1 MVPLN
6 RLYRKHC
13 DLYVLLKFKISF
25 VPLGHLNN
33 QISKFR
39 IEGFE
44 GNLILVRMI
53 VKTVPRAYSGG
64 LHVLLK
70 YIFWLILAR
79 EREELE
85 SWFFGLAYLF
95 DLYLLGSQYQM
106 STQTDMYWP
115 LRDTECSFDKK
126 IICIFMVSSPFSFQK
141 SIPTWEICYFERKS
155 TWNRSHRIMNCSTW
169 TGIHFRLT
177 FPIKI
182 V

>member
-1 MVPLN
+1 MVSLN
-6 RLYRKHC
+6 RLYRNHC
-13 DLYVLLKFKISF
+13 DLYILLKFKISF
-25 VPLGHLNN
+25 LPLRHSNN
-33 QISKFR
+33 EISKFR

-53 VKTVPRAYSGG
+53 VKSVPRAYSGG

-115 LRDTECSFDKK
+115 LTLIYFASLKGQYMSVRVDLWYCDPSKYRSYK
-126 IICIFMVSSPFSFQK
+126 YAGPKNQLSSSSRSRARINQN
-141 SIPTWEICYFERKS
+141 IYFER
-155 TWNRSHRIMNCSTW
+155 TCRPQ
-169 TGIHFRLT
+169 L
-177 FPIKI
+177 
-182 V
+182 